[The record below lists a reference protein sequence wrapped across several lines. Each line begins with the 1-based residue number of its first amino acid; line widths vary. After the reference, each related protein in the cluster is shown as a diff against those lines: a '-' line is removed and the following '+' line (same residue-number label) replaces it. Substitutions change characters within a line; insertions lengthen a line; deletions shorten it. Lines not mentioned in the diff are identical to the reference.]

1 MRILDNAL
9 CWIRRKACVQLHIP
23 HCEVWLTLE
32 FFDEQGNLTKKRRQR
47 AKSWV
52 KNAYTAACIS
62 MMDTLR
68 STSCS
73 AGTTG
78 LNATSGGCISNEN
91 NFWSMLPRGN
101 QLSTNTGDN
110 CTLRGATA
118 EATRGI
124 VIGRG
129 TTAESFT
136 QFSLATAL
144 AHGYGTNQ
152 ACFQLQDQYTVS
164 YNAGTKTMTAKHS
177 RVYNNNSDSDITLTE
192 TGLYGTSFAASAY
205 SRASY
210 MTCRDLLSPAETF
223 KDKAQLRVTYEISLA
238 YPA

>member
-1 MRILDNAL
+1 MRVLEDFLA
-9 CWIRRKACVQLHIP
+9 WIRRGACRQLHIP

-32 FFDEQGNLTKKRRQR
+32 FFDEYGNLTKRRKQR
-47 AKSWV
+47 SKSWV
-52 KNAYTAACIS
+52 KNAYTAACLS
-62 MMDTLR
+62 LMNTAR
-68 STSCS
+68 STTCA

-78 LNATSGGCISNEN
+78 LNGLTGGCISNEYN
-91 NFWSMLPRGN
+91 QWLMLPRDN
-101 QLSTNTGDN
+101 QLLVNTGYV
-110 CTLRGATA
+110 CSMRGSTA

-136 QFSLATAL
+136 QYSLATAL

-152 ACFQLQDQYTVS
+152 ACFQLQDPYTVS

-177 RVYNNNSDSDITLTE
+177 RIYNNNSDSDITLTE
-192 TGLYGTSFAASAY
+192 TGLYGTSFYASAY
-205 SRASY
+205 SRTSY

-223 KDKAQLRVTYEISLA
+223 TDKAQLRVTYEISLT